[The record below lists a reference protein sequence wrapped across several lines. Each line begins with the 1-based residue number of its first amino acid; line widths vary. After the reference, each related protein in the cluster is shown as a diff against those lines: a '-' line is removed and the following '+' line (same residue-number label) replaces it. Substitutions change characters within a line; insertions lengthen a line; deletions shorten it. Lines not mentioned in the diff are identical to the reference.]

1 MNKTC
6 IVLLNIIFKNN
17 MTKPQ
22 YMFAQNLVYGIACR
36 ITRLCHT
43 SHWYMCILEG
53 CICQHSFLGHTT
65 LDNRIPRSQL
75 VRCRGW
81 VAIYLYRGTWLYTR
95 SEVRGA
101 NDPTLYRGDVVIS
114 GCQAAHYTHSMIHVS
129 ICSPCSWRR
138 HKMETY
144 STLLA
149 LCARNS
155 PAIGEFPAQ
164 RPGALMF
171 SFICAR
177 IYGWVNNCEAP
188 IMAAL

>member
-43 SHWYMCILEG
+43 SHWNMCILEG

-65 LDNRIPRSQL
+65 LDNRISPSQL

-95 SEVRGA
+95 SEVCGA
-101 NDPTLYRGDVVIS
+101 NDPTLYREDVVIS
-114 GCQAAHYTHSMIHVS
+114 GCLRHTIHKAWYTCPYAARAHDDVIKWKHIPRYWPFVRGIHRPSVSSPHKGPELWCFLSFAPEYTV
-129 ICSPCSWRR
+129 
-138 HKMETY
+138 E
-144 STLLA
+144 
-149 LCARNS
+149 
-155 PAIGEFPAQ
+155 
-164 RPGALMF
+164 
-171 SFICAR
+171 
-177 IYGWVNNCEAP
+177 
-188 IMAAL
+188 